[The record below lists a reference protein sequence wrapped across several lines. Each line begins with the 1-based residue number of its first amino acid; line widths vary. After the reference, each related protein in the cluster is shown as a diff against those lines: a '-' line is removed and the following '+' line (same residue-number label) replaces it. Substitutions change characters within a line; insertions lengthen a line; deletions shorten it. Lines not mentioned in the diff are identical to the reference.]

1 MMVDMSEPT
10 APASVTALDGGNVSY
25 AIFELARAH
34 RGFAAALLRRLDL
47 HPGQE
52 LILMHLHQRDGQTQ
66 SELVASVGVDHSTMS
81 KALRR
86 MQETGLLTR
95 EPAEY
100 DRRVSVNHLTAKGN
114 AMREPI
120 AAMWRE
126 LEDVTTCNLTPR
138 QTTALRSAAHTLI
151 DSINT
156 RTSTEGPREGEGP

>member
-1 MMVDMSEPT
+1 MDE
-10 APASVTALDGGNVSY
+10 GRVSY

-34 RGFAAALLRRLDL
+34 RGFAAALLRQLDL

-81 KALRR
+81 KSLRR
-86 MQETGLLTR
+86 MQDTGLLTR
-95 EPAEY
+95 APATH
-100 DRRVSVNHLTAKGN
+100 DRRVSVNHLTAKGE

-126 LEDVTTCNLTPR
+126 LEDVTTRHLTPR
-138 QTTALRSAAHTLI
+138 QAASLLSAAHTII
-151 DSINT
+151 DSIHT
-156 RTSTEGPREGEGP
+156 QASAPEPTGRASRQTTTS

>member
-1 MMVDMSEPT
+1 MANPPEQTSAAVFDE
-10 APASVTALDGGNVSY
+10 GRVSY

-34 RGFAAALLRRLDL
+34 RSLAASLLRKMNL

-52 LILMHLHQRDGQTQ
+52 LILMHLHRRDGQTQ
-66 SELVASVGVDHSTMS
+66 SELVESIGVDHSTMS

-100 DRRVSVNHLTAKGN
+100 DRRVQVNHLTPQGE

-120 AAMWRE
+120 AAMW
-126 LEDVTTCNLTPR
+126 
-138 QTTALRSAAHTLI
+138 HTLEEATTSNLSSRQAASLLRTARTI
-151 DSINT
+151 VESINS
-156 RTSTEGPREGEGP
+156 RISAD

>member
-1 MMVDMSEPT
+1 MDGMSDPIAPT
-10 APASVTALDGGNVSY
+10 SAAALDEGNVSY

-34 RGFAAALLRRLDL
+34 RGFAAALLRKLNL

-86 MQETGLLTR
+86 MHDSGLLTR
-95 EPAEY
+95 EPAEH
-100 DRRVSVNHLTAKGN
+100 DRRVSINHLTAKGE
-114 AMREPI
+114 AMRDPI

-126 LEDVTTCNLTPR
+126 LENVTTRNLTP
-138 QTTALRSAAHTLI
+138 QQATSLLGAAHTII

-156 RTSTEGPREGEGP
+156 VTSTEGP

>member
-1 MMVDMSEPT
+1 MSDST
-10 APASVTALDGGNVSY
+10 APFDEGQVSY

-34 RGFAAALLRRLDL
+34 RGYAAALLRRMEL

-52 LILMHLHQRDGQTQ
+52 LILMHLHHRDGQTQ

-86 MQETGLLTR
+86 MQESGLIVR
-95 EPAEY
+95 KPDKD
-100 DRRVSVNHLTAKGN
+100 DRRVSINHLTAKGE
-114 AMREPI
+114 AMRGPI

-126 LEDVTTCNLTPR
+126 LEDVTTRNLTPR
-138 QTTALRSAAHTLI
+138 QTTALLAAVRTII

-156 RTSTEGPREGEGP
+156 RTPTEGPTGSENT

>member
-1 MMVDMSEPT
+1 MPDPSAPT
-10 APASVTALDGGNVSY
+10 SATPFDDGKVSY

-34 RGFAAALLRRLDL
+34 RGFASTLLRQLSL

-66 SELVASVGVDHSTMS
+66 SELVESVGVDHSTMS

-86 MQETGLLTR
+86 MQVTGLLTR
-95 EPAEY
+95 EPAAH
-100 DRRVSVNHLTAKGN
+100 DRRVSINRLTAKGD

-126 LEDVTTCNLTPR
+126 LEEVTTRNLTPEAA
-138 QTTALRSAAHTLI
+138 TSLLRSARTII

-156 RTSTEGPREGEGP
+156 RDESANSSDSDR